1 MQMKKI
7 CFYILLLFTT
17 ILQAQN
23 LQTSPFI
30 EVVGTAEKQIIPN
43 EIIIAILL
51 KEQGEGRNKL
61 TIEQQEALLFSE
73 LKKHAIS
80 LDKLTLDNANAYQL
94 RVTKKTNELVTQ
106 KNFTLKLNSIEEI
119 NRALDAFDEAKI
131 KSFYIQ
137 EMSHSEIELYR
148 KEVKILALQAAKN
161 KATYLLESINQKVGN
176 ALEVI
181 EVSDQASF
189 KVKSNIL
196 FSSENNSIN
205 DISLKPILV
214 KFSIKAKFEIK

>member
-1 MQMKKI
+1 M
-7 CFYILLLFTT
+7 LFTT

-43 EIIIAILL
+43 EIIIAISL

-61 TIEQQEALLFSE
+61 TIEQQENLLFNE
-73 LKKHAIS
+73 LKKQSIS
-80 LDKLTLDNANAYQL
+80 LDKLTFDNANAYQL
-94 RVTKKTNELVTQ
+94 RVRKKSNELVTQ
-106 KNFTLKLNSIEEI
+106 KSYELKLNTIEEI
-119 NRALDAFDEAKI
+119 NLALEAFDAAKI

-148 KEVKILALQAAKN
+148 KEVKILALQSAKN

-176 ALEVI
+176 AFEVI
-181 EVSDQASF
+181 EVSDYEFVSASPNASLGSDYES
-189 KVKSNIL
+189 KNNIG
-196 FSSENNSIN
+196 
-205 DISLKPILV
+205 LKPIIV

>member
-1 MQMKKI
+1 MKKI